1 MTVIACGMLII
12 CVLILMINFAVGPFA
27 NEPFFKAHLKF
38 KQFKPVV
45 QHLLVFFAVIVSL
58 IASLWI
64 IGVFA

>member
-1 MTVIACGMLII
+1 MTILACVILVA

-27 NEPFFKAHLKF
+27 NEPFFKAHLSF
-38 KQFKPVV
+38 KKLKPVT
-45 QHLLVFFAVIVSL
+45 QRFLLICAALISL

>member
-1 MTVIACGMLII
+1 MTVIACGILII

-27 NEPFFKAHLKF
+27 NEPFFKAHLSF
-38 KQFKPVV
+38 KKLKPII
-45 QHLLVFFAVIVSL
+45 QCLLVLFAALMSL